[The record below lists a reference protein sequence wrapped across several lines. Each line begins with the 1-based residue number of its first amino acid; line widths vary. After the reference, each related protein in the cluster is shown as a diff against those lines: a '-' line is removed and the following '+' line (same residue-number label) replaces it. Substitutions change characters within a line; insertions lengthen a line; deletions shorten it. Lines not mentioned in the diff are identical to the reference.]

1 MLACLSTTRNPGYF
15 KENECIYDAVH
26 IQYCKAFPVRF
37 LLSFADWLCFLWS
50 VLLDFILYSCTLL
63 EITEFPLNI
72 QTYKPQCKY
81 KHVAKLYHSGRAG
94 EMEVITCAISI
105 GPSCGKHA
113 AIGQRPPQVS
123 DAL

>member
-1 MLACLSTTRNPGYF
+1 MGDVGSGMFGTIFGFNIARLFQFVVY
-15 KENECIYDAVH
+15 V
-26 IQYCKAFPVRF
+26 
-37 LLSFADWLCFLWS
+37 SFADWLCFLWS

-72 QTYKPQCKY
+72 QTYEPQCKY

-94 EMEVITCAISI
+94 EIEVITCPISI